1 VKTLSGRTAII
12 TGATGGLGPHIA
24 RALADQGTNLVLA
37 FLPDE
42 DADPA
47 RPLSAA
53 TRVVSV
59 PTDIR
64 DWFALEDLVSCAKR
78 EFGTVDILVN
88 NAGVEKILPYH
99 KLRVDDI
106 EQIVRVNLLAAMI
119 LTWMVIPGMLQ
130 CGRGHIV
137 NISSLAAKTGAPC
150 SEPYIAA
157 KAGVIGFTESLRAE
171 YRGTG
176 VSASVIC
183 PGFIETGIYRRLVE
197 ETGLEAPRALGR
209 SAPEAVGRAVVD
221 AITKDRP
228 EIIVNPGPTRLLTSL
243 AELSPSIGAS
253 IVRISGIAQW
263 FRKVA
268 AAYEL
273 KRH

>member
-1 VKTLSGRTAII
+1 MNNLSGCTAIL

-24 RALADQGTNLVLA
+24 RALADQGSNLVLA
-37 FLPDE
+37 FLPGE
-42 DADPA
+42 DAGPA
-47 RPLSAA
+47 RPLGAS

-64 DWFALEDLVSCAKR
+64 DSSALERLVSRAKR
-78 EFGTVDILVN
+78 EFGAVDILVN
-88 NAGVEKILPYH
+88 NAGIETILPYH
-99 KLRVDDI
+99 RLRVDDI
-106 EQIVRVNLLAAMI
+106 EQIVRVNLVAAMI
-119 LTWMVIPGMLQ
+119 LTWMVIPEMLQ
-130 CGRGHIV
+130 RGRGHIV

-183 PGFIETGIYRRLVE
+183 PGFIETGIYKRLVD
-197 ETGLEAPRALGR
+197 ETGFEAPRAFGR
-209 SAPEAVGRAVVD
+209 SSPEAVGRAVVD

-228 EIIVNPGPTRLLTSL
+228 EIIVNPGPTRLLTGL
-243 AELSPSIGAS
+243 AELSPSVGAA
-253 IVRISGIAQW
+253 IVRISGIAKW
-263 FRKVA
+263 FRNVA
-268 AAYEL
+268 ATYDL
-273 KRH
+273 RRH

>member
-1 VKTLSGRTAII
+1 VNNLSGCTAIL

-37 FLPDE
+37 FLPGE
-42 DADPA
+42 DADSA
-47 RPLSAA
+47 YPLGVSR
-53 TRVVSV
+53 RVVSI

-64 DWFALEDLVSCAKR
+64 DSSALERLVARAKR
-78 EFGTVDILVN
+78 EFGAVDILVN
-88 NAGVEKILPYH
+88 NAGIETILPYH
-99 KLRVDDI
+99 RLRVDEI

-119 LTWMVIPGMLQ
+119 LSWMVVPEMLER
-130 CGRGHIV
+130 GRGHIV

-183 PGFIETGIYRRLVE
+183 PGFIETGIYKRLVD
-197 ETGLEAPRALGR
+197 ETGFEAPRAFGR
-209 SAPEAVGRAVVD
+209 STPEAVGRAVVD

-228 EIIVNPGPTRLLTSL
+228 EIIVNPGPTRLLTSI
-243 AELSPSIGAS
+243 AELSPSAGAA
-253 IVRISGIAQW
+253 IVRISGIARW
-263 FRKVA
+263 FRNVA
-268 AAYEL
+268 ASYDV
-273 KRH
+273 KRR

>member
-1 VKTLSGRTAII
+1 MI

-42 DADPA
+42 EADPA
-47 RPLSAA
+47 RPLSAS

-64 DWFALEDLVSCAKR
+64 DSFALEQLVSSAKR

-88 NAGVEKILPYH
+88 NAGVETILPYH
-99 KLRVDDI
+99 RLHIDDI
-106 EQIVRVNLLAAMI
+106 EQIVRVNLLATMI
-119 LTWMVIPGMLQ
+119 LSWMVIPGMLER
-130 CGRGHIV
+130 GRGHIV

-183 PGFIETGIYRRLVE
+183 PGFIETGIYKRLVE
-197 ETGLEAPRALGR
+197 ETGFEAPRAFGR
-209 SAPEAVGRAVVD
+209 SSPEAVGRAVVD

-228 EIIVNPGPTRLLTSL
+228 EIIVNPGPTRLLTSI
-243 AELSPSIGAS
+243 AELSPSFGAS

-263 FRKVA
+263 FRNVA